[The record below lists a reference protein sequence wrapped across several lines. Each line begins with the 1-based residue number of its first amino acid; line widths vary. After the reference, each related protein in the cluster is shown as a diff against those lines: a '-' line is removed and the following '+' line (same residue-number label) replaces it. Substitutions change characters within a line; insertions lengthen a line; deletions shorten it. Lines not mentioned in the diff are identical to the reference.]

1 MSFRTFVSSFIEKS
15 QSPGS
20 GREFS
25 SGLGRNPNKKKSLF
39 SDEKPSLFSIAR
51 DHRQKFLE
59 KSVSLLFCYTTVQLI
74 IIITLLIYSLHFT
87 LTGSG

>member
-20 GREFS
+20 SREFS
-25 SGLGRNPNKKKSLF
+25 SALGRNPNKKKSLF

-59 KSVSLLFCYTTVQLI
+59 KSVSLLFCNNFANLVYNLHLI
-74 IIITLLIYSLHFT
+74 WLKS
-87 LTGSG
+87 S